1 MFVIL
6 EVVNNNSGNSIFFR
20 TFDCWIIMLI
30 EVEKFHRKNH
40 GRERNIKKLDPFCY
54 CRFFLKKK
62 NIERDRNFYDTYRRN
77 INNSIGII
85 TLRSGGVDGNA
96 PFYFSMPS
104 WTQREKKGVGQ
115 RNRRFRKSRTDQ
127 ERGLLGTIKNR
138 EYM

>member
-1 MFVIL
+1 M
-6 EVVNNNSGNSIFFR
+6 E
-20 TFDCWIIMLI
+20 
-30 EVEKFHRKNH
+30 
-40 GRERNIKKLDPFCY
+40 GREIY
-54 CRFFLKKK
+54 KKK
-62 NIERDRNFYDTYRRN
+62 TGPFLLLSILSKKKKYIERDRNFYDTYRRN

-96 PFYFSMPS
+96 PFYFSMAS